1 MIIGKNK
8 VVSVHY
14 RLQESDP
21 EGDLV
26 EETFGSEPLVFL
38 FGAGQLLPAF
48 EENLAGKTV
57 GDEVAFGIPSDEA
70 YGLREMERVVDLP
83 LDAFMV
89 DGQLAEDMLVIG
101 NTIPMSDSHGNRL
114 TGVVLEIN
122 KDSVTIDFNHPMAG
136 VDLYFTVKV
145 DTIREA
151 TESELAH
158 GHVHGPGGHDH

>member
-8 VVSVHY
+8 VISVHY
-14 RLQESDP
+14 RLQEGDS

-38 FGAGQLLPAF
+38 FGTGQLLPAF
-48 EENLAGKTV
+48 EDNLSGKGV
-57 GDEVAFGIPSDEA
+57 GDEVSFGIPSEEA
-70 YGLREMERVVDLP
+70 YGVREAERIVDLP
-83 LDAFMV
+83 IDTFVV
-89 DGQLAEDMLVIG
+89 DGQLAEDLLVIG
-101 NTIPMSDSHGNRL
+101 NTIPMSDNHGNRL
-114 TGVVLEIN
+114 NGVVLEVN
-122 KDSVTIDFNHPMAG
+122 KDIVTIDFNHPMAG